1 MSTYWQ
7 VLWWDYP
14 SAQVL
19 TYKNAHT
26 HARTHT
32 HTHQQWGSGVSG
44 TCLHTCRVPCICL
57 PCQQQTTHIQKKT
70 KHKSTQSYSL
80 EAGLEPAQAL
90 MCVFKSHT
98 HWDYCPPGLECQNEC
113 RDTVHVYVQVCVCMT
128 IYPNCWQIEGAYKK
142 IKHSIRS

>member
-26 HARTHT
+26 HARTLT
-32 HTHQQWGSGVSG
+32 HTNNEAQVFLGLAYTLAVCHVSVSRANSRQ
-44 TCLHTCRVPCICL
+44 HTYK
-57 PCQQQTTHIQKKT
+57 KKT